1 MSLTSQTLLKTPNFS
16 LLIPPKKLPNLPHFR
31 IPLNPSN
38 FKSLSSHHRPLRAFQ
53 LDGTVRKSS
62 GTIDDIAF
70 DAFLSVVEFLSLAS
84 SAVISIGFAVNP
96 AIWSSQN
103 PVIAWLGNRVFVWQS
118 VLLVGAVAVGA
129 LIRRRQWRSMR
140 VSAPN
145 SEDSGVNL
153 IERIERLEEDVRSSV
168 TVTRVLS
175 RKLEKLGVR
184 FRVTKKTLKDPF
196 EETAALTQ
204 KNSED
209 TRALAMREDILEKEL
224 SEIQKVLFAM
234 QEQQQKQLE
243 LILAIGKTGKLW
255 DHNLGPSQ
263 DQKGE

>member
-1 MSLTSQTLLKTPNFS
+1 
-16 LLIPPKKLPNLPHFR
+16 
-31 IPLNPSN
+31 
-38 FKSLSSHHRPLRAFQ
+38 
-53 LDGTVRKSS
+53 
-62 GTIDDIAF
+62 
-70 DAFLSVVEFLSLAS
+70 
-84 SAVISIGFAVNP
+84 
-96 AIWSSQN
+96 
-103 PVIAWLGNRVFVWQS
+103 
-118 VLLVGAVAVGA
+118 
-129 LIRRRQWRSMR
+129 MR

-224 SEIQKVLFAM
+224 SEIQKVLVAM

-255 DHNLGPSQ
+255 DHNMGPIQ